1 VSEKTQIQRH
11 GDILIDSDRITTI
24 GMALGFALCVF
35 LLAQSVRGFLSGN
48 LDHPISFLGYA
59 IGVGYSFSFAYFFRP
74 KHVRLA
80 FLLLGSQYAVRLA
93 LAYFHFAATKQH
105 SAAYVGSIARQIS
118 LIIILVAIAQWFATV
133 VRPNPPS
140 DPGVSDS

>member
-1 VSEKTQIQRH
+1 MSEKTQIQRR
-11 GDILIDSDRITTI
+11 GDILIDSDWITTI
-24 GMALGFALCVF
+24 GMALSFALCIL

-48 LDHPISFLGYA
+48 LDRPISFFYYA
-59 IGVGYSFSFAYFFRP
+59 ICVAYSISLAYFFRA

-80 FLLLGSQYAVRLA
+80 FLLLGTQYTVRFA

-105 SAAYVGSIARQIS
+105 FAAYVGSIATQIS
-118 LIIILVAIAQWFATV
+118 VIIILVAIAQWFATV

-140 DPGVSDS
+140 HPGVSDS